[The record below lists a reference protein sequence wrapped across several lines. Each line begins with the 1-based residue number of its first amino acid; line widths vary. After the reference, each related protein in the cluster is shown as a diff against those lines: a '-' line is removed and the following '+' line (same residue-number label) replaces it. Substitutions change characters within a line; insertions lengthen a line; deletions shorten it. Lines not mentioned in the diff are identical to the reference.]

1 MNDWVSCIRSDTIP
15 GLSVLKPLVFTTL
28 IECHLANSG
37 WSIKAHQM
45 TRWKPT
51 QGRPQ
56 SSQVQNSR
64 LRNRPQ
70 AALSRSCPRL
80 CLHHL
85 PIIPSGPLFLHGMEP
100 IRYTHFPKMFGQ
112 PSGLDS
118 QALSQPLGM
127 GTRRAGRASWRQ
139 TPLILRRKECCLS
152 LRGKC
157 CYLTFPP
164 SLGSRKTQM
173 W

>member
-1 MNDWVSCIRSDTIP
+1 MNDWVSCIHSDTIP

-28 IECHLANSG
+28 RECRLANSG

-45 TRWKPT
+45 TGW
-51 QGRPQ
+51 RPQ
-56 SSQVQNSR
+56 SSPVQTSR

-70 AALSRSCPRL
+70 TALSRSCPRL
-80 CLHHL
+80 CFHHL
-85 PIIPSGPLFLHGMEP
+85 PTIPAGPLFLRGMEP
-100 IRYTHFPKMFGQ
+100 IRYTHFPKMFCQ

-127 GTRRAGRASWRQ
+127 GTRRAGRASWTQ
-139 TPLILRRKECCLS
+139 TPFILCRKECCLS

-157 CYLTFPP
+157 CYLTLPP
-164 SLGSRKTQM
+164 SLGSRKTQR
-173 W
+173 WY